1 MTYNFGGWFGRYWVV
16 AHALIQTKGN
26 FARAATLLGIQRSA
40 LYQALRELR

>member
-1 MTYNFGGWFGRYWVV
+1 MTYAFGGWFGRYWAV

-26 FARAATLLGIQRSA
+26 FRRAATLLGMQRTG